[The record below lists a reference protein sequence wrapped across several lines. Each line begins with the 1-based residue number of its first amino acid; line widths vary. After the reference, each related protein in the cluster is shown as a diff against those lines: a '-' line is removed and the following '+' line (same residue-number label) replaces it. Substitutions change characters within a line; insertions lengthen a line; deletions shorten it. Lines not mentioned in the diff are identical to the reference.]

1 MAKYDTVTD
10 DTPLGKLL
18 TAMRCT
24 YELKIVKRRVVGTVT
39 VKGGP
44 AQADRRVSLDCE
56 HDRMAVIR
64 RLVAACVGDEAAA
77 NNVDAVGKVFVSI
90 KMSDGASKECYLMW
104 VLMQVRSAA
113 MVVTFQVV

>member
-1 MAKYDTVTD
+1 
-10 DTPLGKLL
+10 
-18 TAMRCT
+18 
-24 YELKIVKRRVVGTVT
+24 
-39 VKGGP
+39 
-44 AQADRRVSLDCE
+44 
-56 HDRMAVIR
+56 MAVIR